1 MAQLYGKQMSMA
13 EILRHVG
20 DITQVA
26 GVRRFVLREG
36 REEGVEAAE
45 LYTGTGFR
53 FTVLIGRGLD
63 ISSADYRGMALAWRS
78 ATGDAHPAYYE
89 PEGLAWLRSF
99 FGGLVAT
106 CGLTTAGAP
115 STDQGQALGLHGR
128 IGNIPAYAVWAD
140 GEWRGDDYWFWV
152 QGKVRESIVFG
163 ENLVLTRRIE
173 AKLGESRL
181 WIHDRVENLGHEP
194 SPLMVLYHING
205 GYPAVADGGKLLS
218 ASIEVRP
225 RDEEAE
231 KGKEEYAQFHFPTSG
246 YKEKVYYHEIVP
258 DGDGRV
264 TTALANEAL
273 GFGFYVRYRKD
284 QLPRFTEWK
293 MMGEGTYVVGM
304 EPGNCFVEGRAK
316 ERERGTL
323 QYIQPGEVREFDL
336 EIGVL
341 DSAEAIRSLAE
352 ELNALRR
359 QA

>member
-1 MAQLYGKQMSMA
+1 MAQLYGKQMIKA
-13 EILRHVG
+13 EILRRVG

-63 ISSADYRGMALAWRS
+63 ISSAEYRGMALAWRS
-78 ATGDAHPAYYE
+78 STGDTHPAYYE

-128 IGNIPAYAVWAD
+128 IGNTPAYAVWAD

-181 WIHDRVENLGHEP
+181 WIHDRVENLGHEA

-205 GYPAVADGGKLLS
+205 GYPAVADDGKLLS

-231 KGKEEYAQFHFPTSG
+231 KGKEEYAQFQAPTPG

-258 DGDGRV
+258 DASGCI
-264 TTALANEAL
+264 TTALANEEL

-304 EPGNCFVEGRAK
+304 EPGNCLVEGRAK

>member
-1 MAQLYGKQMSMA
+1 MAQLYGKQMKR
-13 EILRHVG
+13 EDILRHVG

-53 FTVLIGRGLD
+53 FTVLIGRGMD
-63 ISSADYRGMALAWRS
+63 ISGADYRGLALAWRS
-78 ATGDAHPAYYE
+78 ATGDTHAAYYE
-89 PEGLAWLRSF
+89 PEGLSWLRSF

-128 IGNIPAYAVWAD
+128 IGNTPAYAVWAD

-194 SPLMVLYHING
+194 SPLMMLYHING
-205 GYPAVADGGKLLS
+205 GFPAVADGGKLLS
-218 ASIEVRP
+218 ASIEVCP

-231 KGKEEYAQFHFPTSG
+231 KGKEEYARFQAPTPG
-246 YKEKVYYHEIVP
+246 YKEKVYYHDIVP
-258 DGDGRV
+258 DPNGFV
-264 TTALANEAL
+264 TTALANEEL

-304 EPGNCFVEGRAK
+304 EPANCLVEGRAK

-323 QYIQPGEVREFDL
+323 QYIQPGDVREFDL

-341 DSAEAIRSLAE
+341 DSAAALRVLAE

-359 QA
+359 MA

>member
-1 MAQLYGKQMSMA
+1 MAQLYGKQMSKA
-13 EILRHVG
+13 EILRRVG

-26 GVRRFVLREG
+26 GVRRFALREG

-78 ATGDAHPAYYE
+78 STGDTHPAYYE

-128 IGNIPAYAVWAD
+128 IGNTPAHAVWAD

-152 QGKVRESIVFG
+152 QGKMRESIVFG

-181 WIHDRVENLGHEP
+181 WIHDRVENLGHEA

-205 GYPAVADGGKLLS
+205 GYPAVADDGKLLS

-231 KGKEEYAQFHFPTSG
+231 KGKEEYAQFQAPTPG

-258 DGDGRV
+258 DASGCI
-264 TTALANEAL
+264 TTALANEEL

-304 EPGNCFVEGRAK
+304 EPGNCLVEGRAK

-341 DSAEAIRSLAE
+341 DSVEAIRSLAE